1 MWLFDWVKE
10 LGGDPNSEDNN
21 GLTILML
28 AVQIG
33 EARLVEQFAEKGCD
47 VNAKASDD
55 SSPIHIGRCSGVGVV
70 VV

>member
-1 MWLFDWVKE
+1 
-10 LGGDPNSEDNN
+10 
-21 GLTILML
+21 ML

-55 SSPIHIGRCSGVGVV
+55 TSPIHIGKCSGVGVV